1 MSQPQGNARQK
12 TIFNDFYG
20 VHPTTLQPVEGA
32 KFPGQMLW
40 EIANNGRIL
49 FKADDKRYN
58 PNDNQA
64 YKKKECEM
72 GYGDRNMIFDLLIE
86 AATDATFT
94 KAQYT
99 VKKRSFVRQNGQS
112 KMSDQPIAQGQFTV
126 IRDQQGVISL
136 GYSRGDYKVLFTF
149 DRPGFSELNFFENGE
164 WVPATGRMSQMW
176 VRSYVNRVRKFLDQK
191 EDENYQPPKPK
202 NGGGN
207 NNWGGGN
214 NNGSGGN
221 GGWGGN
227 NNGGGNQGGNG
238 GGMDDGFD
246 DIPF

>member
-40 EIANNGRIL
+40 EIANNGKIL

-58 PNDNQA
+58 PNDQQA

-72 GYGDRNMIFDLLIE
+72 GYGDRNAIFELLLE
-86 AATDATFT
+86 AASDPTFT

-112 KMSDQPIAQGQFTV
+112 KMSDQPIAQGQFTI

-136 GYSRGDYKVLFTF
+136 GYSRGDYKILFTF

-164 WVPATGRMSQMW
+164 WVSGAGRMSQIW

-202 NGGGN
+202 NGNGGGN
-207 NNWGGGN
+207 NNWGGNGN
-214 NNGSGGN
+214 NNNGNNGGNGGGN
-221 GGWGGN
+221 GGWGDS
-227 NNGGGNQGGNG
+227 GG
-238 GGMDDGFD
+238 DEYD